1 MKRVFGLFVV
11 LMALGLR
18 PAPAAAATITNLQFC
33 DAAGNMGGVESSSC
47 PAGLSAFLK
56 IDTSPIGTN
65 EYDVTLTLDSTL
77 IDTSTFASI
86 PQVQFTIGGVV
97 GSDNPGFGNY
107 QTTPTVDVSGLQG
120 TNTGTWNTHFSN
132 INNGAQ
138 CLGDKNN
145 SQAVCSA
152 AVTGGVVVAGTDT
165 GNIDVW
171 LFHLNLDDSLV
182 NPITANSG
190 FNLRAQFYTPTGA
203 NAGIL
208 SPNGVSIPA
217 PGGGNDTPGTPG
229 VTRVGPGDFPVPEPT
244 SLLLLGSG
252 LAYVSSRIRR
262 RAQR

>member
-1 MKRVFGLFVV
+1 MPSWSERL
-11 LMALGLR
+11 LEDR
-18 PAPAAAATITNLQFC
+18 YQRYW
-33 DAAGNMGGVESSSC
+33 
-47 PAGLSAFLK
+47 
-56 IDTSPIGTN
+56 TN

-86 PQVQFTIGGVV
+86 PRCSSPSVAWRF
-97 GSDNPGFGNY
+97 DNPGFGNY
-107 QTTPTVDVSGLQG
+107 QSLPTVDVSGLQG
-120 TNTGTWNTHFSN
+120 TNTGTWNTEFSN

-138 CLGDKNN
+138 CLDSKNN

-152 AVTGGVVVAGTDT
+152 ALTGGVVVAGTDT

-252 LAYVSSRIRR
+252 LAYVSSRFAAGPAVEAALHRF
-262 RAQR
+262 